1 MTRFT
6 KLFSLPVIAGLLL
19 AGCSDSGGGSSDSTP
34 GISITCGTTLQI
46 TDAVPLSTM
55 ENTISAIQKNST
67 ADLKWTSSDENIIK
81 ITNTASAAPKLIIY
95 QEGTSTLAVS
105 FTENGSTYSA
115 ECNATVTFKDAS
127 ESSPSF
133 IVDEITDHSAALN
146 WTAADNVTYEK
157 FLLLTYKGTD
167 LLSKEELGSSAV
179 TKTLSALD
187 PETEYTAKL
196 YGIYS
201 GGTEYTVSSETFST
215 TADTTAPG
223 SVTFNEEKITANA
236 AEEAITLYWS
246 NPADTDL
253 AKIVISISST
263 EDSTVF
269 DDIELTTASYLKAGA
284 TNLSKK
290 ITGLMDSIEGTPYTF
305 TIKTYDNAGNHDES
319 FDVSKTF
326 STKADPA
333 PALVTLTPSS
343 TESRVGVSWYNP
355 SDTDIASIKATITS
369 TEDTTTD
376 LESKAMEF
384 TSATQVKPSTQITA
398 YFNYLLT
405 DGTDGVEYTVTVIL
419 TDKKGH
425 SNAGT
430 TITISTLKDS
440 TAPEEV
446 SITSVK
452 TRASSIAL
460 TWTNPSDSDFE
471 KTIASIYDSSDTMVG
486 EAVTQ
491 TGSAKGS
498 QSYSF
503 TGLTEGETYSVKI
516 QTVDI
521 WGNTSTG
528 TTKTITAENP
538 AVASVSAVT
547 GFSGQAVVSWTDCDE
562 DGLSYVVSAKSQ
574 TTEATIPDPIIVAE
588 GKQKI
593 AVSGL
598 DIGTAYTFTVTPKDD
613 EGTYTA
619 VESGSLSPV
628 AVIWQLKSGYEE
640 RMIHPAVLVD
650 DYSKGYVTASS
661 MHIIA
666 SDHSDKAA
674 GPDVSRSSAKYD
686 NWVVLPGLADPTNP
700 DYFSLVADATQK
712 YLEDDTTGATST
724 VPSPSNYYIYFD
736 TDGSHE
742 PIPAGSANSS
752 WGERSLDAYNAES
765 NRMWIGEKSEI
776 SDLNNATFYIV
787 DQSDVTKNP
796 TGDNDT
802 LAYQPYVY
810 FKSTGGLFW
819 QHSWCIFLG
828 VSQVSDSPCA
838 AIARQIYT
846 YSEAITLPE

>member
-19 AGCSDSGGGSSDSTP
+19 TGCSDSGGGSSDSNP
-34 GISITCGTTLQI
+34 GISLTCGTTLQI
-46 TDAVPLSTM
+46 TDAVPLSTL

-67 ADLKWTSSDENIIK
+67 ADLKWTSSDENVIK
-81 ITNTASAAPKLIIY
+81 ITNTTSAAPKLIIY

-133 IVDEITDHSAALN
+133 SVDEVADHYATIN
-146 WTAADNVTYEK
+146 WSAADNVTYEK

-179 TKTLSALD
+179 TKALSALD
-187 PETEYTAKL
+187 SETEYTAKL
-196 YGIYS
+196 YGIFS
-201 GGTEYTVSSETFST
+201 NGSEYTVSSKTFT
-215 TADTTAPG
+215 TLEDTTAPG
-223 SVTFNEEKITANA
+223 SVTFNEEKITASA

-269 DDIELTTASYLKAGA
+269 DDIELTTASFLKAGA
-284 TNLSKK
+284 ANLSKK
-290 ITGLMDSIEGTPYTF
+290 ITGLMDSLEGTPYSF
-305 TIKTYDNAGNHDES
+305 TIKTYDTSDLHAEAN
-319 FDVSKTF
+319 DVTKTF
-326 STKADPA
+326 TTKADPA
-333 PALVTLTPSS
+333 PGNVTFTSYSS
-343 TESRVGVSWYNP
+343 TESSITVNWTNP
-355 SDTDIASIKATITS
+355 ADTDITSAEISITS
-369 TEDTTTD
+369 TEDTRTD
-376 LESKAMEF
+376 LSSLSASLTGSKY
-384 TSATQVKPSTQITA
+384 KTA
-398 YFNYLLT
+398 NAECSYSFSNLLT
-405 DGTDGVEYTVTVIL
+405 DGTDGFAYTITVTL
-419 TDKKGH
+419 TDSHQHKN
-425 SNAGT
+425 SGT
-430 TITISTLKDS
+430 AQTVNTSKDV
-440 TAPEEV
+440 TAPGEV
-446 SITSVK
+446 NITYVK
-452 TRASSIAL
+452 TRASSITV
-460 TWTNPSDSDFE
+460 TWTNPSDSDFT
-471 KTIASIYDSSDTMVG
+471 KTTASIYDSSASIIG

-491 TGSAKGS
+491 TGSAGAS
-498 QSYSF
+498 QNCSF
-503 TGLTEGETYSVKI
+503 TELTEGETYSVVI
-516 QTVDI
+516 QTVDE

-538 AVASVSAVT
+538 AVSSVSAVT

-562 DGLSYVVSAKSQ
+562 DGLSYIVSAQSQ
-574 TTEATIPDPIIVAE
+574 TSGATIPDPITVAS
-588 GKQKI
+588 GKEKI

-619 VESGSLSPV
+619 VKSSSLSPV
-628 AVIWQLKSGYEE
+628 AVIWQLKSGYNEK
-640 RMIHPAVLVD
+640 MIHPAVLVE

-666 SDHSDKAA
+666 SDHSDKAD

-712 YLEDDTTGATST
+712 YSADTTGATST
-724 VPSPSNYYIYFD
+724 VPSPSSYYIYFD
-736 TDGSHE
+736 TEGTHA
-742 PIPAGSANSS
+742 PIPAGSAYSS
-752 WGERSLDAYNAES
+752 WGGSSLDANNAES
-765 NRMWIGEKSEI
+765 NRMWIGGKSEI
-776 SDLNNATFYIV
+776 SDPDNATFYIV
-787 DQSDVTKNP
+787 EQSDVTKNP
-796 TGDNDT
+796 TGEHDIPD
-802 LAYQPYVY
+802 YEPYVY

-819 QHSWCIFLG
+819 QHSFCTFLG
-828 VSQVSDSPCA
+828 VSQVNDTPCA

-846 YSEAITLPE
+846 YSGAITLPE